1 MASDSDKK
9 IVLLYVLDVL
19 KDYTDDKHLMTYTE
33 IVSKLDILYG
43 IRPNVKS
50 IARNIDTLIEYGYKI
65 EKVRKN
71 GCYLAERDFDDSEVM
86 FLVDAVYS
94 SKSIAP
100 NDAKELI
107 QKLTKGCNK
116 FDKRKYK
123 HIYKVEEISRKR
135 STQIFKNIEILDD
148 AIEQRKKVS
157 FQYNEYDATK
167 NFLPRMQGRKF
178 VMNPYF
184 LVNNNGKYYLV
195 CNYDKYN
202 NLANYKIECMSNL
215 EILQDDVKPLKSL
228 PNMENFN
235 QDDYINEH
243 IYMMT
248 GASVKAVIKLDNA
261 KAINDIIDWFGDKVE
276 IREKSGELFAELKVN
291 EQALIYWAI
300 QYGKNVEVL
309 IPEYTRDKIRETLK
323 EISGKY
329 EV

>member
-1 MASDSDKK
+1 MPLDSDKK
-9 IVLLYVLDVL
+9 IVLLYVLDIL
-19 KDYTDDKHLMTYTE
+19 KDYTDDKHLMTYSD
-33 IVSKLDILYG
+33 IVSKLEILYG

-50 IARNIDTLIEYGYKI
+50 IARNIETLTEYGYKI
-65 EKVRKN
+65 EKVRNN

-107 QKLTKGCNK
+107 KKLTKSCNK

-148 AIEQRKKVS
+148 AIEQGKKVS

-167 NFLPRMQGRKF
+167 QFLPRMQGRKF

-195 CNYDKYN
+195 CNYDKYD
-202 NLANYKIECMSNL
+202 NLANYKIECISNL
-215 EILQDDVKPLKSL
+215 EILPDDVKPLKSL
-228 PNMENFN
+228 PNCENFN

-248 GASVKAVIKLDNA
+248 GASVKAVIKLDSI
-261 KAINDIIDWFGDKVE
+261 KAINDIIDWFGDKVD
-276 IREKSGELFAELKVN
+276 IREKNGELFAELKVN

-300 QYGKNVEVL
+300 QYGKNVEVVE
-309 IPEYTRDKIRETLK
+309 PNYTRDKIRYTLY
-323 EISGKY
+323 EISKKY
-329 EV
+329 ED